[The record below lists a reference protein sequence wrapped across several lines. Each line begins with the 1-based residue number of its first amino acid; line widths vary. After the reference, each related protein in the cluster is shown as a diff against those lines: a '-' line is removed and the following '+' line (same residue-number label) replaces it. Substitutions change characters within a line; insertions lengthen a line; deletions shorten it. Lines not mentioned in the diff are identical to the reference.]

1 MKLLFCCEFYYPSV
15 GGVQEVMRQIAER
28 MVQRGHDV
36 TVGTSRLRERDFES
50 HNGVRIAEFSV
61 AGNLVSGIKGE
72 IDRYRDFIAGF
83 NGDAI
88 LIKAA
93 QQWTFDAVW
102 PILDQIKVRKVF
114 IPCGFSGLFEPVYE
128 EYFQAIPA
136 ILRKFDHLIFYAE
149 RYRDIDFARAHGM
162 AHFSVVPN
170 GACEVEFNSVRDPY
184 FRRRYGIPESSFFIL
199 TVGSLTGAKGHVELA
214 EAIALIGTRGRHV
227 TAILNGNI
235 PPKPSNLDEVAKRNE
250 VEHSHHISRFH
261 MAFNQLVKRFQR
273 VTGLAQR
280 SVGVLRR
287 EGWIGVRNRILGL
300 SGQMLNYWIAKANQ
314 QKATKK
320 VLQLDL
326 PRAELIQAYLSA
338 DLFVFASNIEYSP
351 LVLYESAAAG
361 TPFLTVS
368 VGNSEEIA
376 LWTGGGL
383 ICPASKD
390 ERGYTRVV
398 PKVLGAHILDL
409 MGQPD
414 LLHNLGSAAHIA
426 WKDRFTWD
434 AIAGIYEE
442 ILSNSKKIS

>member
-36 TVGTSRLRERDFES
+36 TVATSRLRERDFDS

-61 AGNLVSGIKGE
+61 AGNMVSGIKGE
-72 IDRYRDFIAGF
+72 VDRYRDFIVGF

-102 PILDQIKVRKVF
+102 PILDQVKLRKVF
-114 IPCGFSGLFEPVYE
+114 IPCGFSGLFEPAYG
-128 EYFQAIPA
+128 EYFQTIPE

-162 AHFSVVPN
+162 SHFSIVPN
-170 GACEVEFNSVRDPY
+170 GASEVEFNSAPDPY
-184 FRRRYGIPESSFFIL
+184 FRRRYGIPESSFVLL
-199 TVGSLTGAKGHVELA
+199 TVGSLTGAKGHGELA
-214 EAIALIGTRGRHV
+214 QAMALIDTGGRHL
-227 TAILNGNI
+227 TAILNGNR
-235 PPKPSNLDEVAKRNE
+235 PPVPPTVVGGGNNSEKSHRQFNTQLNIICEQISKR
-250 VEHSHHISRFH
+250 VRRIC
-261 MAFNQLVKRFQR
+261 
-273 VTGLAQR
+273 GLAYR
-280 SVGVLRR
+280 SIGVLRR
-287 EGWIGVRNRILGL
+287 EGWVGLRNRIVALR
-300 SGQMLNYWIAKANQ
+300 GQTINYWIVKANQ

-326 PRAELIQAYLSA
+326 SRAELIQAYLSA

-398 PKVLGAHILDL
+398 PKVLAAYILDL
-409 MGQPD
+409 MDRPD
-414 LLHNLGSAAHIA
+414 LLRNLGSAAHSA
-426 WKDRFTWD
+426 WKDRFTWE
-434 AIAGIYEE
+434 AIAGIYEK
-442 ILSNSKKIS
+442 ILSNSKTIS